1 MSLSNLDA
9 QRELTGLRT
18 FLDAGNEAYSFH
30 YACQSWELSKL
41 GPPQIAVIGF
51 KSLRTDEMKVFSR
64 LDRPIGDDSYVLE
77 EYFSFLNE
85 HQSARFVCWENTDP
99 FGFRQIAN
107 RYAHLKHKEPP
118 PLPAAHQIV
127 SLDRLVD
134 QIYGEDFANSL
145 A

>member
-1 MSLSNLDA
+1 
-9 QRELTGLRT
+9 
-18 FLDAGNEAYSFH
+18 
-30 YACQSWELSKL
+30 
-41 GPPQIAVIGF
+41 
-51 KSLRTDEMKVFSR
+51 
-64 LDRPIGDDSYVLE
+64 
-77 EYFSFLNE
+77 LNE